1 MNLATG
7 EERRAWKQSGGNVNV
22 KIQRQTLNNLPGV
35 GGGGGILELNS
46 GWSLNNPTVDI
57 HLLCTGVQ
65 TTVFSAKHYFGAKA
79 IFEYSCLDAKDPKDW
94 DIH

>member
-35 GGGGGILELNS
+35 VGILELNS

-57 HLLCTGVQ
+57 HLLCTYRGSNY
-65 TTVFSAKHYFGAKA
+65 TF
-79 IFEYSCLDAKDPKDW
+79 
-94 DIH
+94 